1 MEDNNTTTATK
12 TTTEEIKTYTQ
23 EEVDALLA
31 EKDSQRDREV
41 TQGINTFKKNFLKEQ
56 EKKNN
61 LKDLDENARALA
73 ELKDSKEALE
83 AELAQMKVD
92 KARSDL
98 KSTLAARGLD
108 ARFADMLY
116 ITDDDIENQK
126 TIAAFDKLWKAS
138 VQKEVENRIQGGSP
152 KKGTSTPTEMTKDYF
167 NKMSLAEQAAYLKN
181 NPEFKQ
187 TMSTWYN

>member
-1 MEDNNTTTATK
+1 MEENNTTTTTE
-12 TTTEEIKTYTQ
+12 TTTEEVKTYTQ

-41 TQGINTFKKNFLKEQ
+41 TQGINSFKKNYLKEQ

-61 LKDLDENARALA
+61 LKDLDANARALA

-108 ARFADMLY
+108 ARFADMLH
-116 ITDDDIENQK
+116 ITDDDTENQK
-126 TIAAFDKLWKAS
+126 TIADFDKIWKAA
-138 VQKEVENRIQGGSP
+138 VNAEVRKRIDSEIP
-152 KKGTSTPTEMTKDYF
+152 
-167 NKMSLAEQAAYLKN
+167 KN
-181 NPEFKQ
+181 NTTTTTVSDGAKISNFSIAQLAALSPEELEKL
-187 TMSTWYN
+187 TK